1 MEEYLLRQRDY
12 LLSISRA
19 MTARL
24 DLPSLLRLIIEKA
37 VEMLR
42 GEAGLIAL
50 RGAMGTF
57 TYVPAMGFLPT
68 RHDSSPPC

>member
-1 MEEYLLRQRDY
+1 MDNYLLRQRDY

-24 DLPSLLRLIIEKA
+24 DMPSLLQLIIEKA

-50 RGAMGTF
+50 QAMDCQ
-57 TYVPAMGFLPT
+57 PA
-68 RHDSSPPC
+68 RRSPSPLC